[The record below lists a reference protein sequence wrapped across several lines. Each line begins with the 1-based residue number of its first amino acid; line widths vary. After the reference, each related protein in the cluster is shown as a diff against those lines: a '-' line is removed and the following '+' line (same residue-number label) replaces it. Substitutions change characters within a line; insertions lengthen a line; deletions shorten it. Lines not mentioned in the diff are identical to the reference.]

1 MHTAGWY
8 RDPAGAPLDR
18 WWDGGQWT
26 PHTQP
31 MGWAALQRQQAR
43 SARATGA
50 LARLILW
57 TVGIIAFVIL
67 ATLIAALIA
76 NGSA

>member
-1 MHTAGWY
+1 MQVAGWY
-8 RDPAGAPLDR
+8 RDPSGAPLDR

-31 MGWAALQRQQAR
+31 MGWATMQRQQAR

-57 TVGIIAFVIL
+57 VLGIIAFVIV
-67 ATLIAALIA
+67 ATVLVALIVNA
-76 NGSA
+76 SA